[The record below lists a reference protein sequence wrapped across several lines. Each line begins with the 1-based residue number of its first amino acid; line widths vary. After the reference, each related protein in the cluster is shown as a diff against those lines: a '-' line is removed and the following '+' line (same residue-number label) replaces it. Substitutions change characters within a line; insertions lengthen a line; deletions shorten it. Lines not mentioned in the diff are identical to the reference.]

1 MPGLHRDPQDCSFD
15 ALMTESKSETTGYVR
30 NLIADLRDTM
40 ARSPADR
47 RAVVT
52 LIAACVLLLV
62 FGLWGR
68 PGFMRGQN
76 LDAVAALFGLD
87 ATSEYY
93 QLLRYLYW
101 AVTSVLVRILAPC
114 LVIWLVL
121 KERPSDFGYRLR
133 GTTKHAWIYLLMFVA
148 MLPIIAAVSFSQG
161 FQIKYPMYGQA
172 IQGWDHF
179 IPYEIAYGIQFFGV
193 EAFFRGF
200 LTFGLYQRFGYYALL
215 VMVIPYSMVH
225 FGKPPLE
232 VFAAI
237 PAGLLLGF
245 LALRTGSWLY
255 GALLHWAVGITMDL
269 AAILQKGGF
278 QG

>member
-1 MPGLHRDPQDCSFD
+1 M
-15 ALMTESKSETTGYVR
+15 GY
-30 NLIADLRDTM
+30 LRDLFANLRETWV
-40 ARSPADR
+40 RSPADR
-47 RAVVT
+47 RAIVT
-52 LIAACVLLLV
+52 LIAGCVLLLA

-68 PGFMRGQN
+68 PGFLRGAN
-76 LDAVAALFGLD
+76 LDAAAALLGLD

-93 QLLRYLYW
+93 RLLSYLYW
-101 AVTSVLVRILAPC
+101 GVTSILLRILAPC

-121 KERPSDFGYRLR
+121 KESPKDFGYRIR
-133 GTTKHAWIYLLMFVA
+133 GTAKHAWIYLLLFVA
-148 MLPIIAAVSFSQG
+148 MLPVITAVSFTQA

-172 IQGWDHF
+172 IRGWNHF

>member
-1 MPGLHRDPQDCSFD
+1 M
-15 ALMTESKSETTGYVR
+15 GYLK
-30 NLIADLRDTM
+30 NLISDLRDTM

-47 RAVVT
+47 RATVT
-52 LIAACVLLLV
+52 LLAACVLLLV

-68 PGFMRGQN
+68 PGSLHGRR

-87 ATSEYY
+87 GTSEYY
-93 QLLRYLYW
+93 NLLRYLYW
-101 AVTSVLVRILAPC
+101 AVTSLAVRILAPC
-114 LVIWLVL
+114 LVIWLIL
-121 KERPSDFGYRLR
+121 RERPRDFGYRLR
-133 GTTKHAWIYLLMFVA
+133 GTTRHAWIYLVLFVL
-148 MLPIIAAVSFSQG
+148 MLPVIAAVSFTQA
-161 FQIKYPMYGQA
+161 FQVKYPMYSQA
-172 IQGWDHF
+172 IRGWGHL
-179 IPYEIAYGIQFFGV
+179 IPYEVAYGIQFFGV

-225 FGKPPLE
+225 FGKPALE

-255 GALLHWAVGITMDL
+255 GALLHWAVGISMDV
-269 AAILQKGGF
+269 AAILQRGGF

>member
-1 MPGLHRDPQDCSFD
+1 MTGHIRSLVANYRD
-15 ALMTESKSETTGYVR
+15 A
-30 NLIADLRDTM
+30 M

-47 RAVVT
+47 RAIVT
-52 LIAACVLLLV
+52 LVTASILLLL

-68 PGFMRGQN
+68 PGSFHGPR
-76 LDAVAALFGLD
+76 LDVTARLLGLD
-87 ATSEYY
+87 SSSEFY

-101 AVTSVLVRILAPC
+101 AVTSVLVRIVAPC

-121 KERPSDFGYRLR
+121 RERPGDFGYRIR
-133 GTTKHAWIYLLMFVA
+133 GTTEHAWIYLVFFLA
-148 MLPIIAAVSFSQG
+148 MLPIIITVSFTES
-161 FQIKYPMYGQA
+161 FQNKYPMYAQA
-172 IQGWDHF
+172 IMGWDHF
-179 IPYEIAYGIQFFGV
+179 VPYEIAYAIQFFGV

-200 LTFGLYQRFGYYALL
+200 LTFGLFQRFGYYALL
-215 VMVIPYSMVH
+215 IMVIPYSMVH

-237 PAGLLLGF
+237 PAGLLLGY

-255 GALLHWAVGITMDL
+255 GAFLHTAVGITMDI

-278 QG
+278 QS

>member
-1 MPGLHRDPQDCSFD
+1 
-15 ALMTESKSETTGYVR
+15 MTESNSGTLGYIR
-30 NLIADLRDTM
+30 SLIADLRETM
-40 ARSPADR
+40 AHSPADR

-52 LIAACVLLLV
+52 LIAGCVLVLV

-68 PGFMRGQN
+68 PGFLRGDN
-76 LDAVAALFGLD
+76 LDAAAALVGVD
-87 ATSEYY
+87 RTSEYY
-93 QLLRYLYW
+93 RLISYLYW
-101 AVTSVLVRILAPC
+101 AVSSVLVRILAPC
-114 LVIWLVL
+114 LVIWLIL
-121 KERPSDFGYRLR
+121 KERPGDFGYRVR
-133 GTTKHAWIYLLMFVA
+133 GTAKHAWIYLVLFVA
-148 MLPIIAAVSFSQG
+148 MLPVVAAVSLTQS

-172 IQGWDHF
+172 ILGWHHF

>member
-1 MPGLHRDPQDCSFD
+1 MDDL
-15 ALMTESKSETTGYVR
+15 R
-30 NLIADLRDTM
+30 NLITDLRDIWG
-40 ARSPADR
+40 RSPADR
-47 RAVVT
+47 RAIIT
-52 LIAACVLLLV
+52 LIAGCILLLV

-68 PGFMRGQN
+68 PGFLRGQR
-76 LDAVAALFGLD
+76 LEAAAGLFGLGT
-87 ATSEYY
+87 TSEYY
-93 QLLRYLYW
+93 SLTSYLYW
-101 AVTSVLVRILAPC
+101 AATSVVVRILAPC
-114 LVIWLVL
+114 FAIWFVL
-121 KERPSDFGYRLR
+121 KEHPRDFGYRIR
-133 GTTKHAWIYLLMFVA
+133 GTAKHAWVYLLLFAA
-148 MLPIIAAVSFSQG
+148 MLPVITAVSFGSA
-161 FQIKYPMYGQA
+161 FQLKYPMYGQA
-172 IQGWDHF
+172 IRGWSHF

-200 LTFGLYQRFGYYALL
+200 LTFGLYPRFGYYALL

-237 PAGLLLGF
+237 PAGLILGF